1 MRKQIKAYIVHFPS
15 FFSFFLSNSV
25 LFCHFAFGSL
35 HSLSFLV
42 LSDPVHPHLLLPF
55 ISLPIIL
62 LPTSFLSHFSFVVFS
77 YPIPYCTVIS
87 LSFHFLSFLV
97 LPCPTLSFPF
107 ISFSVLYYPVP
118 FCTIISFPCLSFP
131 ILSRLF
137 LPFIVQSC
145 PFLYCPF
152 LSCLFSP
159 PPPHFLSF
167 IVQSA
172 SLFTNEPHWSSP
184 CPNTVSPHL
193 GLQMFHLHP
202 ADLACAHL
210 LINFLHSSTQGPG
223 PSQFPCAPV
232 ARAFLDA

>member
-62 LPTSFLSHFSFVVFS
+62 LPTSFLSHFSFVVIS
-77 YPIPYCTVIS
+77 YPILYCTVIS

-131 ILSRLF
+131 ISSRLF

-159 PPPHFLSF
+159 SPPISFPLLSNLPHYS
-167 IVQSA
+167 Q
-172 SLFTNEPHWSSP
+172 TNHTGPHRVP
-184 CPNTVSPHL
+184 TLCPLTSVYRCST
-193 GLQMFHLHP
+193 FHP

>member
-77 YPIPYCTVIS
+77 YPILYCTVIS

-131 ILSRLF
+131 ISSRLF

-152 LSCLFSP
+152 LSCLFFP
-159 PPPHFLSF
+159 PPPFPFLY
-167 IVQSA
+167 
-172 SLFTNEPHWSSP
+172 
-184 CPNTVSPHL
+184 CPICLIIHKRTTLVLTVSQHCVPSPRFTDVPPPPRRL
-193 GLQMFHLHP
+193 SMCSF
-202 ADLACAHL
+202 AH
-210 LINFLHSSTQGPG
+210 
-223 PSQFPCAPV
+223 
-232 ARAFLDA
+232 